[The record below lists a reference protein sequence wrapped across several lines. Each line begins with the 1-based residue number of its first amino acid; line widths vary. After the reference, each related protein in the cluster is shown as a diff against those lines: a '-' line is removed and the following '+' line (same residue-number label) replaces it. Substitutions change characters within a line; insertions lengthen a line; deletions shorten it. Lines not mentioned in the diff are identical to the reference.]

1 MGKDPKQQS
10 EFEQNDEQDRYEDQD
25 KVGKEPE
32 ETVGEE
38 GEGPE
43 FEQPF
48 CPRCGWHDTRPS
60 HSSDILDMVVRLFG
74 FRPYRCRSCG
84 NRFRSLRR
92 VRKA

>member
-10 EFEQNDEQDRYEDQD
+10 EFEQGDEQDRYEDED
-25 KVGKEPE
+25 EVDKEPE
-32 ETVGEE
+32 ETAG

-48 CPRCGWHDTRPS
+48 CPHCGWHDTRPS
-60 HSSDILDMVVRLFG
+60 HSSNILDMVVRLFG

-84 NRFRSLRR
+84 KRFRSLRR